1 MQPERILPICMECH
15 AYYKAKVE
23 GMSHVL
29 FCFLSHF
36 YCVCTAVEWNAN
48 TTGRM
53 IAREIKKRGAT
64 D

>member
-15 AYYKAKVE
+15 AYYKAKIE

-29 FCFLSHF
+29 FFLFLFS
-36 YCVCTAVEWNAN
+36 CVCTAVKWNAN
-48 TTGRM
+48 PIGSM